1 MKGVFSLF
9 FFKGII
15 FFFLILSHKNYGL
28 LKHKCQLLKFKTN
41 CILALHR
48 KFVSSFDNKH
58 NS

>member
-41 CILALHR
+41 CILALH
-48 KFVSSFDNKH
+48 
-58 NS
+58 